1 MIAFR
6 VVFFLIGVLLS
17 IIAAAML
24 IPLSLELFIY
34 RTGEWRG
41 FAISAFI
48 TGLMGTLLVLSNRA
62 EGRKELRVREAFLLT
77 AASWVSTSFFAGIPF
92 FWSSLSL
99 GFLDCWFESVSSL
112 TTTGTTVLAHLDKV
126 PKGILLWRALLQWL
140 GGTGIIVMAMTILP
154 ILRIGGMQ
162 LFRNE
167 FSDRSERILPRL
179 SQIASAILS
188 IYFVFTVACVIL
200 LHLAGMKWFD
210 AICHA
215 MATVSTGGLSTKDLS
230 IGAFHSLSIELI
242 LMVFMV
248 IGGTTFI
255 LFVKLWHRNFK
266 AVWEDSQLRAYLGT
280 ISVASLLGALWLT
293 LYQDINFW
301 SSLRHSS
308 FAVVSVMTSTG
319 YMTEDYTTWGSFP
332 LVLFFLLA
340 LVGGCTGS
348 TAGGIKIFRFQVLLA
363 VALSHMRQL
372 RRPHGIYVPSYQS
385 QKISE
390 NISTSVFTF
399 ITLYTICLIMLA
411 GGLSICGLDF
421 ITSLSGAASALANLG
436 VGLSPHIGPLGS
448 LEMLDMGPKCL
459 LMFGMILGRLELLA
473 ILILFMPSFWRD

>member
-1 MIAFR
+1 
-6 VVFFLIGVLLS
+6 
-17 IIAAAML
+17 ML
-24 IPLSLELFIY
+24 IPLSVELFIY
-34 RTGEWRG
+34 RTGGWRG

-48 TGLMGTLLVLSNRA
+48 TGLVGTLMVLSNRSQ
-62 EGRKELRVREAFLLT
+62 GKTELRVREAFLLT
-77 AASWVSTSFFAGIPF
+77 ATSWVATSLFAGLPF
-92 FWSSLSL
+92 FWSTLSL
-99 GFLDCWFESVSSL
+99 GFLDSWFESVSSL
-112 TTTGTTVLAHLDKV
+112 TTTGSTVLVHLDKV

-167 FSDRSERILPRL
+167 FSDRSEKILPRV

-188 IYFVFTVACVIL
+188 IYFVFTLTCAVS

-230 IGAFHSLSIELI
+230 IGAFHSVAIEMI
-242 LMVFMV
+242 LMVFMI

-255 LFVKLWHRNFK
+255 LFVKLWHQNFK
-266 AVWEDSQLRAYLGT
+266 AVWKDSQLRAYFSIIG
-280 ISVASLLGALWLT
+280 IASLLGTLWLY
-293 LYQDINFW
+293 LQQNVDFL
-301 SSLRHSS
+301 SSLRYSS
-308 FAVVSVMTSTG
+308 FAVVSVITSTG
-319 YMTEDYTTWGSFP
+319 YATEDYIQWGSFP
-332 LVLFFLLA
+332 LVLFLILSMI
-340 LVGGCTGS
+340 GGCTGS
-348 TAGGIKIFRFQVLLA
+348 TSGGIKIFRFQVLLA

-372 RRPHGIYVPSYQS
+372 RRPHGIYVPMYQS

-390 NISTSVFTF
+390 NIATSVFTF
-399 ITLYTICLIMLA
+399 IILYTFCLILLT

-421 ITSLSGAASALANLG
+421 LSSLSGAASAIGNLG
-436 VGLSPHIGPLGS
+436 PGLSPLIGPLGTFAD
-448 LEMLDMGPKCL
+448 LDAGSKCI

-473 ILILFMPSFWRD
+473 ILILFMPSFWKD